1 MASFSILI
9 GGGSV
14 LRFFTH
20 LTVVCE
26 WKLLLQEP
34 RQERH
39 PSHWNSCFL
48 LSPLFSCLFLV
59 DILDIYLGILL
70 APLWPVPFYHLWYMD
85 FLGQFTA
92 DTDMCRLA
100 VFIKV
105 SCNGNNCSQYSV
117 ISVWMKVWSP
127 HPQRKMFFRWKRDS
141 CTPGCV
147 LLA

>member
-9 GGGSV
+9 GGSV

-20 LTVVCE
+20 LTVACE

-39 PSHWNSCFL
+39 PSHWKSCFL

-59 DILDIYLGILL
+59 GILDIYLGILL
-70 APLWPVPFYHLWYMD
+70 APLWPVPSYHLCYMV
-85 FLGQFTA
+85 FVGQFTA

-100 VFIKV
+100 DTDMCLYQGKLLWHTAYNTVL
-105 SCNGNNCSQYSV
+105 SQCE
-117 ISVWMKVWSP
+117 WRFGP
-127 HPQRKMFFRWKRDS
+127 PPPQRKMFFRCKTDS
-141 CTPGCV
+141 CTPGYM
-147 LLA
+147 